1 MADKTKLSFFINTC
15 IVLFLLF
22 VFGKLPAVGG
32 MTQQGMQVIGVFAG
46 TIFGWVTIGIG
57 WPSLLG
63 VVALGM
69 TDFYTMS
76 DLLALA
82 LGSQMITMILCLL
95 LISAFVQQAELTDM
109 ILHSLLGLK
118 CAQGKPFLI
127 LFFFLLAGFFASIL
141 SHCLAVL
148 IIFLELFR
156 NMMKKTGIEPYSS
169 AVPCFFVGMAYA
181 FALGD
186 IALPF
191 KTTAIVGIGAYEA
204 ATGTPMN
211 FAAFTV
217 FIFPFCIFLIATYV
231 LSAKY
236 LFRCDLGCLQSYAL
250 DPSQKVEM
258 TTRKKISLLAVII
271 ALLLL
276 LLPNILPAGNIVSD
290 TIRQMGIGGLGL
302 TIVAVLLMV
311 RVDGEPLMDLKKT
324 SSYFSWDVLFMLAFL
339 VPVASAL
346 ASDQAGIKALLMS
359 GTTAFL
365 QEIPSW
371 LLVLSIVTT
380 GAFITNF
387 SNNTV
392 VCGVFVP
399 IACMLTPMLNLN
411 PQIIT
416 SLIIAASCIA
426 IFFPAASPLS
436 AVLFSQKELVT
447 FRQQCGLGLK
457 TFVVQCV
464 IIAFAG
470 LAWGRLVF

>member
-1 MADKTKLSFFINTC
+1 MADKTRITFIVNAC

-22 VFGKLPAVGG
+22 GFGKLPPIGNLPPV
-32 MTQQGMQVIGVFAG
+32 GMQVIGVFAG
-46 TIFGWVTIGIG
+46 VIFGWVTIGIG
-57 WPSLLG
+57 WPSLFG
-63 VVALGM
+63 IVALGL
-69 TDFYTMS
+69 TDFYKMN

-82 LGSQMITMILCLL
+82 FGSQMITMILCLL

-109 ILHSLLGLK
+109 ILHSLLNLK
-118 CAQGKPFLI
+118 SAQGRPFLI
-127 LFFFLLAGFFASIL
+127 LFFFLLAGFLASIL

-156 NMMKKTGIEPYSS
+156 NMMKKTGIQPYSS

-204 ATGTPMN
+204 TMGTPMN
-211 FAAFTV
+211 FALFTV
-217 FIFPFCIFLIATYV
+217 FMFPFCIFLIGTYV

-236 LFRCDLGCLQSYAL
+236 FFRCDLSAL
-250 DPSQKVEM
+250 RDYKPDPSQVIVM
-258 TTRKKISLLAVII
+258 TTRKKVSLIAVIL

-276 LLPNILPAGNIVSD
+276 LLPNILPAGNIISD

-302 TIVAVLLMV
+302 TIVGILLMV
-311 RVDGEPLMDLKKT
+311 RIDGEPLMDLQKT
-324 SSYFSWDVLFMLAFL
+324 SRYFSWNVLFMLAFL

-346 ASDQAGIKALLMS
+346 ASDQAGIKSILMS
-359 GTTAFL
+359 GTTVFL
-365 QEIPSW
+365 EGLPSW
-371 LLVLSIVTT
+371 LLVLAIITL

-399 IACMLTPMLNLN
+399 IACMLIGIIQVNAQL
-411 PQIIT
+411 IT

-447 FRQQCGLGLK
+447 FRQQSGLGIK
-457 TFVVQCV
+457 TFIIQCI

-470 LAWGRLVF
+470 LGWGYLVF